1 LCEPDHVAG
10 AKIFCNA
17 SLRCRAANAYSSSP
31 QLVVHFHGQD
41 MNVRQIGGTRRQP
54 RNTSAR
60 LIMSDYLPNT
70 VQLPAN
76 FLARL

>member
-1 LCEPDHVAG
+1 MPHCAVALQML
-10 AKIFCNA
+10 IRHRPN
-17 SLRCRAANAYSSSP
+17 SS
-31 QLVVHFHGQD
+31 FTFKGKT

-76 FLARL
+76 FLAWL

>member
-1 LCEPDHVAG
+1 
-10 AKIFCNA
+10 
-17 SLRCRAANAYSSSP
+17 
-31 QLVVHFHGQD
+31 

-76 FLARL
+76 FLAWL

>member
-1 LCEPDHVAG
+1 
-10 AKIFCNA
+10 
-17 SLRCRAANAYSSSP
+17 
-31 QLVVHFHGQD
+31 
-41 MNVRQIGGTRRQP
+41 MNLRQIGGTRRQP